1 MKLKLSVSILISSL
15 LLIGCGSTPQPSKEI
30 SNSKKTITPKP
41 IIKNTSPN
49 WILNPNKQN
58 QVCSIGSANITKI
71 DETKKIAFI
80 KAKSNISKEIKLHI
94 NSQTSK
100 QLNCNNSECKK
111 EFNKFSQQQ
120 STNMLNNISLSDE
133 YVDTKNNRYYVRAC
147 SAKSNEKF
155 TYSKPTTRTIK
166 NRYKTTKTSCIQQSN
181 YPNKTLDQQKKIL
194 IENAKFEALGELYG
208 HLLVSSTD
216 IKNGKIIDDTIKQRA
231 VGNVRIEGNPSFYNG
246 SNLGEICSDI
256 TAYITQKDL
265 EQFKPKKV
273 NLNRFCYN
281 NPSTPTNKV
290 KEKANFQAYK
300 KAIMQYKPSLKN
312 ISDKQSA
319 KLIHGFI
326 KSNEK
331 FDFNTGVY
339 CFDAV
344 ATLLPYE
351 LELTKSK
358 PKGFNIVGDDEI
370 GGDVKKGLKVSFY
383 NKTDYEY
390 KTPIYTTVL
399 YSNLDLSGK
408 RFINSKLKKGKIYNL
423 KISGYIKS
431 NKQKELK
438 IKMYADVYKSSF
450 SINKKLIVSN
460 ENKNGNVTLK
470 KGLNKLEL
478 KIRTMNAYDVSIHN
492 IVNSK
497 EKQISE
503 FNLYHKSNS

>member
-41 IIKNTSPN
+41 IIKNTTPN

-58 QVCSIGSANITKI
+58 QICSIGSANITKI

-273 NLNRFCYN
+273 ELNRFCYN
-281 NPSTPTNKV
+281 NPTTPQNKI

-300 KAIMQYKPSLKN
+300 KAISQYKPSLKN

-331 FDFNTGVY
+331 FDFDTGVY

-351 LELTKSK
+351 LELSKVNKMKMEEEKENLISGLTAIFYTKNDHAMTK
-358 PKGFNIVGDDEI
+358 P
-370 GGDVKKGLKVSFY
+370 L
-383 NKTDYEY
+383 Y
-390 KTPIYTTVL
+390 KTYIDT
-399 YSNLDLSGK
+399 LDLGY
-408 RFINSKLKKGKIYNL
+408 RRLPFNSKIKKNKIYNI
-423 KISGYIKS
+423 KITGFIKS
-431 NKQKELK
+431 ENNAKTNLKMFSDVYSASLFINNKKVMTHKQK
-438 IKMYADVYKSSF
+438 
-450 SINKKLIVSN
+450 NKTIS
-460 ENKNGNVTLK
+460 LK
-470 KGLNKLEL
+470 KGLNKIKLL
-478 KIRTMNAYDVSIHN
+478 VKTANSYDIKVLGDINDIYTNKI
-492 IVNSK
+492 
-497 EKQISE
+497 Q
-503 FNLYHKSNS
+503 